1 MKKNKINHWKVIFL
15 AILAFTSI
23 SIFPISN
30 IKAENSTGDPIPDTG
45 SGGGGASRD
54 HSSGSDRTTT
64 TFDIAG
70 EAQSQGAPGTANLG
84 AADGGFGTWVSSLMR
99 VVMLAGVLV
108 AFVFLILGAIEWI
121 TSGGD
126 KGKVESARGKITN
139 AVIGLIVLAAVTAI
153 LALVQGFLGV
163 SFINF

>member
-1 MKKNKINHWKVIFL
+1 MKKEHLLTKSLLALTLVLTTLFIFGSQAKVEATECYFDTQL
-15 AILAFTSI
+15 NREVCNPYVT
-23 SIFPISN
+23 
-30 IKAENSTGDPIPDTG
+30 ENPVEDN
-45 SGGGGASRD
+45 
-54 HSSGSDRTTT
+54 RTTT

-70 EAQSQGAPGTANLG
+70 EAQSQGAPGTQNLS

-153 LALVQGFLGV
+153 LALVQDFLGV